1 MGRTEEGA
9 IKSRAARHRL
19 ALMFRD
25 EDLALLTRPLYAFLT
40 VAPRGERWPAPRP
53 VWFEVADDGDLQM
66 FSLPDA
72 PKLDRL
78 REHPRASVVV
88 AAPPGEPE
96 HWVAVEGSVTL
107 HDQGGFELAARLAER
122 YSDMSDPK
130 YQKFLDEW
138 LVSGVVRIVVHPEV
152 VNRFSA

>member
-1 MGRTEEGA
+1 M
-9 IKSRAARHRL
+9 I
-19 ALMFRD
+19 RD
-25 EDLALLTRPLYAFLT
+25 DDLALLARPLYAFLT

-53 VWFEVADDGDLQM
+53 VWFEVTEDRDLQL

-78 REHPRASVVV
+78 RERPRASVVV

-107 HDQGGFELAARLAER
+107 HDQGGAELATRLAER
-122 YSDMSDPK
+122 YWDMSDPDHRK
-130 YQKFLDEW
+130 VLDEW
-138 LVSGVVRIVVHPEV
+138 RAGGVVRVVVHPEV
-152 VNRFSA
+152 VNRFAT